1 MSCRSPF
8 AALCLLTG
16 CLAQNPA
23 FDLAGTGTGT
33 GSEAGSGGLTGSPA
47 TGGEASSS
55 GGSGTGGGPACQL
68 DADCGDGLFCNGAE
82 VCDPGSPLAD
92 PAGCAPGAPPC
103 GPETTC
109 DEQSAACLDACEQG
123 SDADDDGVPGVAC
136 GGLDCDDSD
145 PDVFPGQT
153 EVCDA
158 AGVDEDCDP
167 ATLGGLDAD
176 ADGYVSNQCCNNKA
190 GSGLVC
196 GDDCDDALPGVG
208 PGDDWA
214 HCGGCGISCGAQQ
227 TCTAGACIGARRVFA
242 TSTLQGANLGGLGG
256 ADALCQARAAAAA
269 LGGSFKAFMVDDN
282 TKLERLEHPNAPF
295 MRLDGVKVA
304 DDWADLADESLDAPL
319 AIDEFRKPVDNNA
332 WTGLRDVD
340 GGGVS
345 SCNNW
350 TFGGGDCLQNNTCGG
365 AGEVAMADDHWDG
378 FYIFNCDSSFRLY
391 CIEQ

>member
-23 FDLAGTGTGT
+23 FDLDGTGTGT

-304 DDWADLADESLDAPL
+304 DDWADLADESSTRRCPRSRTVGSNGCRVQCGDRRGSAGGRRRARDHRGRGFGLD
-319 AIDEFRKPVDNNA
+319 
-332 WTGLRDVD
+332 
-340 GGGVS
+340 
-345 SCNNW
+345 
-350 TFGGGDCLQNNTCGG
+350 G
-365 AGEVAMADDHWDG
+365 ALNE
-378 FYIFNCDSSFRLY
+378 R
-391 CIEQ
+391 